1 MYLGLKEESLLSSGA
16 IHTAREISGQP
27 ELWKKVA
34 LGIKD
39 HQSDITSFLDKCLSE
54 VDNIILTG
62 AGTSSYIG
70 ISLQGL
76 FFRKFKKNVLAVPT
90 TDLVTH
96 PENYFRRDKPVLLV
110 SFARSGNSPESVAA
124 VKLADEFSSK
134 CFHLIIT
141 CNPEGSLALQQVKH
155 IKNLILLPPESDDK
169 GLAMTGSYSGMLL
182 AGILLAWIH
191 ELNNILSRIELLSE
205 YGDRIIKEYGP
216 SLEQIA
222 QKPFERAVFLGS
234 GPFYGTASESH
245 LKVQEL
251 TDGHIVCK
259 RDSFLGFRHGPKAV
273 VHDNTLMVYI
283 FSKNRYS
290 LLYEKDMAIAIAKE
304 HNPVAQIAIFESNDM
319 NLRFDLPVRLSVHE
333 QLPAVLLTVCN
344 ILPAQILGFYKSLD
358 LGLQPDSP
366 SVNKVISRV
375 VEGVKIYD
383 FQ

>member
-216 SLEQIA
+216 
-222 QKPFERAVFLGS
+222 
-234 GPFYGTASESH
+234 
-245 LKVQEL
+245 
-251 TDGHIVCK
+251 
-259 RDSFLGFRHGPKAV
+259 
-273 VHDNTLMVYI
+273 
-283 FSKNRYS
+283 
-290 LLYEKDMAIAIAKE
+290 
-304 HNPVAQIAIFESNDM
+304 
-319 NLRFDLPVRLSVHE
+319 
-333 QLPAVLLTVCN
+333 
-344 ILPAQILGFYKSLD
+344 
-358 LGLQPDSP
+358 
-366 SVNKVISRV
+366 
-375 VEGVKIYD
+375 
-383 FQ
+383 